1 MGTKLKNYSHSI
13 VTKIF
18 IFLLA
23 ILCFSGVI
31 KAFVDIEIIRNS
43 DFSTVF
49 EESYFHS
56 KSYVQESEALISDLT
71 TLIREYKSEEHILNG
86 GTISEEELRM
96 EEETLYY
103 DFQAHSLR
111 YNPEQ
116 SEAKNY
122 EVFKEEYAD
131 KITSLRDQ
139 LIKGDLKQFHLLL
152 QRVEEY
158 KNPLFYASDGV
169 NIYTNSPKGEKEN
182 FKSYPSYMI
191 FEDYKRELFPKELEE
206 NEYLLSHLTYLNEMN
221 QDSQVISIAFPEK
234 FLQESI
240 KEWEANKEAAERG
253 LLIFIG
259 FSLGF
264 ILIFIY
270 LMLVTGRKFFKDE
283 EVHLH
288 ALDKIYNDIK
298 ILLCLG
304 LIMLWVVLLDAVP
317 FQSMEIMVIPLTV
330 PIATAGFVLILSLI
344 RHLKNRTFMKHSFIY
359 VVLSKFIAFIRNVYE
374 SGSVGVKTVL
384 IVVGYPILVAVT
396 FFIFPITIGFAAWFA
411 LKKIK
416 AFQAIQEGVERIKD
430 GEIHHSI
437 EVDGKGEFSRLA
449 SNINRITDGL
459 NKAVDNELK
468 SERLKTELITNV
480 SHDIRT
486 PLTSIITYVDLLKQ
500 ENDPVKMAEY
510 IEVLEQK
517 SKRLK
522 VMTDDLF
529 EAAKASSGNIPVQL
543 EKIDIVSLI
552 NQGLGEVSDK
562 IEASELTFKLNHPE
576 EKVFMLADG
585 RLLWRS
591 IENVL
596 SNIFKYALKGSRVY
610 IDIENQGNEI
620 LLTFKNIS
628 AYELNI
634 SADELMERFTRGD
647 ESRLSEGSG
656 LGLSITK
663 SLIEIQKGRF
673 LIQVD
678 GDLFKAVIYMPKYK

>member
-1 MGTKLKNYSHSI
+1 MKNYSHSI